1 VEGIQVE
8 DNSST
13 SEAGRVNANYLI
25 DNPPAYESPPDY
37 EAPPN
42 YEEAIKMYKE
52 STKNKDDILNIG
64 FMDIQSNCKFLF
76 LIWNSII
83 YIFNFVFNSF

>member
-1 VEGIQVE
+1 MEGIQLE
-8 DNSST
+8 DNSPT

-52 STKNKDDILNIG
+52 SMKNKDDNLGKG
-64 FMDIQSNCKFLF
+64 FKGVRSNRKFLLLLF
-76 LIWNSII
+76 GIC
-83 YIFNFVFNSF
+83 